1 MSISFNDFIDVI
13 TNYSSMF
20 LMGIK
25 TTLLL
30 SLIGVACGIVL
41 GLILTFFRLSKSKV
55 LRGISKVYLE
65 IIRGTPLMV
74 QVFFVFMATPELT
87 GIKLSPFTAGA
98 IAMSI
103 NSAAYV
109 SEIMRSGINSIDKGQ
124 MEASRSLGLGYSKT
138 MRYVIIP
145 QATKNILPTL
155 GNEFISIIK
164 ETSTLTVIGVTE
176 IMFATKRVQ
185 SITYKATPTIIVAAI
200 LYFAIT
206 FTLSR
211 VIAAIERRMSVS
223 D

>member
-1 MSISFNDFIDVI
+1 MKISIDDFTAIF
-13 TNYSSMF
+13 TTYSGMF
-20 LMGIK
+20 LTGIK
-25 TTLLL
+25 ITLLL
-30 SLIGVACGIVL
+30 SLIGITFGIIL
-41 GLILTFFRLSKSKV
+41 GLFLTLLRLSKSKI
-55 LRGISKVYLE
+55 LRGISLTYLE

-74 QVFFVFMATPELT
+74 QIFFVFFATPELT
-87 GIKLSPFTAGA
+87 GLKLTPFMAGA
-98 IAMSI
+98 VAMSL

-124 MEASRSLGLGYSKT
+124 MEASRSLGLSYGKT

-176 IMFATKRVQ
+176 IMFTTKRVQ
-185 SITYKATPTIIVAAI
+185 SMMFKATPTIIVAAL
-200 LYFAIT
+200 LYFTIT

-211 VIAAIERRMSVS
+211 VIAVIERRMSVS